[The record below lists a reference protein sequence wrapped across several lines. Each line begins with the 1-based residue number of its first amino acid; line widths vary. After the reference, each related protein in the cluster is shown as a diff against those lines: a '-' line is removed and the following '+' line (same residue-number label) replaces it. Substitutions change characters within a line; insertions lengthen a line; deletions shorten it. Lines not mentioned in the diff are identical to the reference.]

1 MLNNHIENYK
11 RIAESSAALI
21 YDEKVKIFEYEAM
34 LKQKEEDYQNI
45 FFIRRW
51 FAKNKKTE
59 INTVNTYINGSINV
73 IKQSREQIKKE
84 KDKLIQLCV
93 DNYIAQDEQRV
104 AEYNKL
110 KNDFSLKKRMFEI
123 VDNSNKLG
131 RNAVEW
137 LFSTNREIKGLL
149 ELEQITD
156 RYDDLII
163 AEINNKLGS
172 SLRAI
177 ESFKKTINYA
187 SLQIKS
193 INENE
198 NTESFINVGKV
209 LLDDVSHSIV
219 IRNTKRQVKANIPE
233 INKTLAVLQVA
244 HEMMNNERNR
254 WAEIY
259 NKSNNEFNR
268 FWDDINL
275 VVKLDLEKMDIK
287 I

>member
-11 RIAESSAALI
+11 KIAESSAALI

-34 LKQKEEDYQNI
+34 LKQKEEDYNNI

-59 INTVNTYINGSINV
+59 INTINTYINESSNV
-73 IKQSREQIKKE
+73 IKQSREQVKKE

-110 KNDFSLKKRMFEI
+110 KNDFSLKKRIFEI

-137 LFSTNREIKGLL
+137 LYSTNREIKGLL
-149 ELEQITD
+149 ECEQITD
-156 RYDDLII
+156 RYDDIII
-163 AEINNKLGS
+163 AEINNKLS
-172 SLRAI
+172 NSLRFI

-209 LLDDVSHSIV
+209 LLDDVSPAIV

-244 HEMMNNERNR
+244 HAMMNNERNR
-254 WAEIY
+254 WVEIY

-275 VVKLDLEKMDIK
+275 AVKLDLEKIDIK

>member
-21 YDEKVKIFEYEAM
+21 YDEKVKIFEYESM
-34 LKQKEEDYQNI
+34 LKQKEEDYKNI

-51 FAKNKKTE
+51 FAKNKKIE
-59 INTVNTYINGSINV
+59 INTVNTYINESSNV
-73 IKQSREQIKKE
+73 IKQSREQLKKE

-93 DNYIAQDEQRV
+93 DNYIARNEQRV

-110 KNDFSLKKRMFEI
+110 KNDFSIKKRIFEI

-137 LFSTNREIKGLL
+137 LYSTNQEINGLL
-149 ELEQITD
+149 EWEQITD

-219 IRNTKRQVKANIPE
+219 IRNTKRQVKTNIPE

-244 HEMMNNERNR
+244 HAMMNNERNR
-254 WAEIY
+254 WVEIY
-259 NKSNNEFNR
+259 NKSNNDFNR

>member
-11 RIAESSAALI
+11 KIAESSAALI

-34 LKQKEEDYQNI
+34 LKQKEEDYNNI

-59 INTVNTYINGSINV
+59 INTVNIYINESSNA
-73 IKQSREQIKKE
+73 IKQSREQVKKE

-104 AEYNKL
+104 AEYKKL
-110 KNDFSLKKRMFEI
+110 KNDLGLKKRIFEI

-137 LFSTNREIKGLL
+137 LYSTNREIKGLL
-149 ELEQITD
+149 ECEQITD
-156 RYDDLII
+156 RYDDII
-163 AEINNKLGS
+163 VYEINNKLSNSLS
-172 SLRAI
+172 SI

-187 SLQIKS
+187 SIQIKS

-198 NTESFINVGKV
+198 NTESFMNIGKV
-209 LLDDVSHSIV
+209 LLDDVSPTIV

-244 HEMMNNERNR
+244 HAMMNNERNR
-254 WAEIY
+254 WVEIY

-275 VVKLDLEKMDIK
+275 AVKLDLEKMDIK

>member
-11 RIAESSAALI
+11 KIAESSAALI

-34 LKQKEEDYQNI
+34 LKQKEEDYNNI

-59 INTVNTYINGSINV
+59 INTVNIYINESSNA
-73 IKQSREQIKKE
+73 IKQSREQVKKE

-104 AEYNKL
+104 AEYKKL
-110 KNDFSLKKRMFEI
+110 KNDLGLKKRIFEI

-137 LFSTNREIKGLL
+137 LYSTNREIKGLL
-149 ELEQITD
+149 ECEQITD
-156 RYDDLII
+156 RYDDII
-163 AEINNKLGS
+163 VYEINNKLSNSLS
-172 SLRAI
+172 SI

-209 LLDDVSHSIV
+209 LLDDVSPTIV

-233 INKTLAVLQVA
+233 INKTLAVMQVA
-244 HEMMNNERNR
+244 HAMMNDERNR
-254 WAEIY
+254 WVEIY

-275 VVKLDLEKMDIK
+275 AVKLDLEKMDIK